1 MGGMIEFAL
10 PGGGSAKGHLA
21 RAVDSK
27 GGIVVVQEWWG
38 LNDQMRGVADRFAAA
53 GYTALAPDLYEGRM
67 TAVPDEAEHLMD
79 GLDWAAATDREL
91 RGALQFLKATDDRVA
106 VTGYCLGGAL
116 TVAAGVR
123 LEEADVAICYYG
135 TPPIEVADPAKMRV
149 PFQGHFA
156 TEDHWCLP
164 AAVDA
169 LEAALKG
176 AGATH
181 EIYRYDAKHA
191 FANEDEPDIY
201 DAAKTEQAWQR
212 GLAFLKAHL

>member
-1 MGGMIEFAL
+1 MGEMIEFVL
-10 PGGGSAKGHLA
+10 PGGGSAKGYLA
-21 RAVDSK
+21 RAEESK
-27 GGIVVVQEWWG
+27 GGIVIVQEWWG
-38 LNDQMRGVADRFAAA
+38 LNEQMCGVADRYAAA
-53 GYTALAPDLYEGRM
+53 GYNALAPDLYEGRL
-67 TAVPDEAEHLMD
+67 TALPDEAEHLMD

-106 VTGYCLGGAL
+106 VSGYCLGGAL

-123 LEEADVAICYYG
+123 LEEADVAISYYG
-135 TPPIEVADPAKMRV
+135 IAPIEIADPAKMRI

-156 TEDHWCLP
+156 DEDDWCTP
-164 AAVDA
+164 AAVDS

-176 AGATH
+176 AGAVH

-201 DAAKTEQAWQR
+201 DEEASERAWMR
-212 GLAFLKAHL
+212 SIAFLKTHL

>member
-1 MGGMIEFAL
+1 MGEMIEFAL

-21 RAVDSK
+21 RAADSK

-53 GYTALAPDLYEGRM
+53 GYNALAPDLYEGRA
-67 TAVPDEAEHLMD
+67 TAVPDEAQHLMD

-91 RGALQFLKATDDRVA
+91 RGALQFLKASDDRVA

-116 TVAAGVR
+116 VVAAGVR

-135 TPPIEVADPAKMRV
+135 IPPLEIADPAGMRI

-156 TEDHWCLP
+156 NEDDWCNP
-164 AAVDA
+164 ASVNE
-169 LEAALKG
+169 LETALKG
-176 AGATH
+176 AGAVH

-191 FANEDEPDIY
+191 FANEAEPHVY
-201 DAAKTEQAWQR
+201 DAAVAAQAWER
-212 GLAFLKAHL
+212 GLAFLEAHL